1 MDFAI
6 KSLFRSWDE
15 SQLLGDHVKDACF
28 MFHTRFGGDVQFDLN
43 IYSTGLICVETA

>member
-15 SQLLGDHVKDACF
+15 SQLLGDHVKDVLCF
-28 MFHTRFGGDVQFDLN
+28 TRVLGEMSKL
-43 IYSTGLICVETA
+43 T